1 MRFLAS
7 FVLVLTSMT
16 SAYAAPA
23 RARFRAIALPSEG
36 KGYVMPSTW
45 RERGLRWGT
54 PELVGLVKRA
64 AARVRAWDQQATVYV
79 ADLSLKS
86 GGATEWHRSHRMGI
100 DVDLLYFARAGQ
112 GRQAPP
118 PRAMSSFEEWSET
131 FDVRRNWLL
140 VKALLTDP
148 AVTVTAIFMADW
160 IKDRL
165 IDYARERGEGRGLVG
180 RARRARPAVGLAGAR
195 RSHARSHRRRSAAP
209 RRRGARGSPDALARR
224 AVAGR
229 ITAASRARADP
240 RARA

>member
-1 MRFLAS
+1 MRFLAG

-36 KGYVMPSTW
+36 KGYVVPSTW

-64 AARVRAWDQQATVYV
+64 AARVRTWDQQATVYV

-118 PRAMSSFEEWSET
+118 PRAMSSFEEDGGA

-165 IDYARERGEGRGLVG
+165 VDYARERGEGRGLVE
-180 RARRARPAVGLAGAR
+180 RALTVLGQPSDSLAHDDHMHVRIAAPPPPRASAAREARPP
-195 RSHARSHRRRSAAP
+195 RS
-209 RRRGARGSPDALARR
+209 RG
-224 AVAGR
+224 GR
-229 ITAASRARADP
+229 
-240 RARA
+240 